1 MLSEKQQ
8 KTIENS
14 IWVVNTALKRQG
26 LQSNEDLRQSAIL
39 YMCKCLERF
48 DPNKNIK
55 WTTYAYKNV
64 FLFIRRTHNK
74 EVKKMSV
81 IVSDDIFNLRE
92 PLKQPLEE
100 TEAINQSKYRL
111 DEVKA
116 ICSAEERLII
126 DFKLKGL
133 TAYEISTIIK
143 CSTSRINS
151 CMQSI
156 KEKARSIKI

>member
-55 WTTYAYKNV
+55 WSTFAYKNV
-64 FLFIRRTHNK
+64 FLFIKRTHNK
-74 EVKKMSV
+74 ETKKNCV
-81 IVSDDIFNLRE
+81 ILGEDIFDLRE

-100 TEAINQSKYRL
+100 PQVLNQSKCVL
-111 DEVKA
+111 ESVKS
-116 ICSAEERLII
+116 ICSAEERQIL
-126 DFKLKGL
+126 DFKLQGY
-133 TAYEISTIIK
+133 TAFEISVLVN

-151 CMQSI
+151 CIQSI
-156 KEKARSIKI
+156 KNKARSMSI

>member
-1 MLSEKQQ
+1 MLSLEQQ

-55 WTTYAYKNV
+55 WSTFAYKNV
-64 FLFIRRTHNK
+64 FLFIKRTHNK
-74 EVKKMSV
+74 ERRKNCV
-81 IVSDDIFNLRE
+81 ILGEDIFDLRE

-100 TEAINQSKYRL
+100 PQVLNQNKCML
-111 DEVKA
+111 DNVKS
-116 ICSAEERLII
+116 ICSAEERQIL
-126 DFKLKGL
+126 DFKLQGY
-133 TAYEISTIIK
+133 TAFEISVLVK

-151 CMQSI
+151 CIQSI
-156 KEKARSIKI
+156 KNKARAMSI